1 MPERVLCSAIIRR
14 TGLRCSCYSND
25 NSGKCGRHGGLT
37 IRQSQ
42 QIRQARQMRE
52 AEQRIQR
59 VLDRQRGRAP
69 GIAPSNHT
77 YEIAQLEVF
86 LRDMRIIQARTSV
99 NLKKVKNYDCFI
111 CIEDDIKDGGV
122 ELKCCKQTC
131 CSSCLEKWRSSSC
144 PHCRATM

>member
-37 IRQSQ
+37 IRQ
-42 QIRQARQMRE
+42 AL
-52 AEQRIQR
+52 EQRRARHQ
-59 VLDRQRGRAP
+59 RAP

-86 LRDMRIIQARTSV
+86 LRNMRIIQARISKE
-99 NLKKVKNYDCFI
+99 NALKKVKNYDCFI
-111 CIEDDIKDGGV
+111 CIEDNIKNGGV

-131 CSSCLEKWRSSSC
+131 CISCLKKWKSSSC